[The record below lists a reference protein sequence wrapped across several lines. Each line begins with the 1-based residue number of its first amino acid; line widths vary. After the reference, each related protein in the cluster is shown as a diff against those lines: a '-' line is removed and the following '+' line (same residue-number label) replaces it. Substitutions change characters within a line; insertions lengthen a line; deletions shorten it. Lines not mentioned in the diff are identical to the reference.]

1 MKLSGLN
8 LYDVRFT
15 SKDSSKKED
24 LQDFGRENLK
34 EESNSSKKL
43 YMLYLLL
50 LSLELPL

>member
-24 LQDFGRENLK
+24 LQDFGR
-34 EESNSSKKL
+34 
-43 YMLYLLL
+43 
-50 LSLELPL
+50 